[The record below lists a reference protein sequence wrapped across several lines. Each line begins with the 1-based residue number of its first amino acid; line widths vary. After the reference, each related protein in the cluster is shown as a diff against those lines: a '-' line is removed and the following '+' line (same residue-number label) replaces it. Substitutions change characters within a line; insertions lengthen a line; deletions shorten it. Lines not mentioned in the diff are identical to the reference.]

1 MVKLKCSR
9 EEAERR
15 LAESAGFVRA
25 ALGESPTGSRGA

>member
-15 LAESAGFVRA
+15 LADAGGFVRV
-25 ALGESPTGSRGA
+25 ALGESPTGSRPA